1 MRDDLRQAD
10 VIGQG
15 RWLGR
20 AQEGWQGLQ
29 GEQRR
34 DGDDR
39 HLADTA
45 PANSHRA
52 HAHPYPRV

>member
-1 MRDDLRQAD
+1 MRDDPGKAD
-10 VIGQG
+10 VIAQ
-15 RWLGR
+15 RRRLGR

-45 PANSHRA
+45 PANPYRA
-52 HAHPYPRV
+52 HPCLRA